1 MLTQYVRLALR
12 GRMMEANIRSGMPVT
27 LVRATT
33 QNTLLRCNMSV
44 SSVYDTTY
52 SLIERPRIR

>member
-1 MLTQYVRLALR
+1 
-12 GRMMEANIRSGMPVT
+12 MMEAKIRSGMPVK

-44 SSVYDTTY
+44 SSVYDTTIC
-52 SLIERPRIR
+52 SNDTQKF